1 MKPRVFRTLNAAA
14 LGIVLPVVLSAC
26 GSVEPRYSSRDMTRV
41 PSSSSSSPRVASDS
55 HYRSSTLRPY
65 DVHGQTYY
73 PAIPDAGWSETGLA
87 SWYAYE
93 SPNRTTANGE
103 PFDTDQ
109 LTAAHKT
116 LPLPCIVEVENLD
129 NGRKARIRVND
140 RGPFV
145 DGRVIDLSRASAQAL
160 GVYNAGT
167 ARVRVTFLGPAE
179 AVDSNVQYARR
190 DDPPTP
196 QPSDEGY
203 SYIVQVGAF
212 SQSDNAE
219 AARDRLDGA
228 KVRQRNGLYLVYL
241 GPYTGAGAAE
251 SHRQDAIDA
260 GFRDAIL
267 RREN

>member
-1 MKPRVFRTLNAAA
+1 MKPCVFRTLNAAG
-14 LGIVLPVVLSAC
+14 LGIVLLVVLSAC
-26 GSVEPRYSSRDMTRV
+26 SSVQPRYSTGDVT
-41 PSSSSSSPRVASDS
+41 SSGPRVASDS

-65 DVHGQTYY
+65 DVHGQTYF
-73 PAIPDAGWSETGLA
+73 PTIPDAGWSETGLA

-145 DGRVIDLSRASAQAL
+145 DGRIIDLSRASAQAL
-160 GVYNAGT
+160 GVYNTGT

-179 AVDSNVQYARR
+179 AVDKGVQYARR
-190 DDPPTP
+190 DDPPPPP
-196 QPSDEGY
+196 QPSDDAL
-203 SYIVQVGAF
+203 SYIVQIGAF
-212 SQSDNAE
+212 SQPDNAE

-228 KVRQRNGLYLVYL
+228 KIRQRNGLYLVYL
-241 GPYTGAGAAE
+241 GPYEGAGAAE
-251 SHRQDAIDA
+251 SHRQDAITA

-267 RREN
+267 KREN

>member
-1 MKPRVFRTLNAAA
+1 MAMKPRVFRTLNAAG
-14 LGIVLPVVLSAC
+14 LGIVLLMVLSAC
-26 GSVEPRYSSRDMTRV
+26 SSVKPHYSAGDIASG
-41 PSSSSSSPRVASDS
+41 PRVASDS

-65 DVHGQTYY
+65 DVHGQTYT
-73 PAIPDAGWSETGLA
+73 PSIPDAGWSQTGLA

-109 LTAAHKT
+109 MTAAHKT

-129 NGRKARIRVND
+129 TGKKARIRVND

-145 DGRVIDLSRASAQAL
+145 EGRVIDLSRASAQAL

-167 ARVRVTFLGPAE
+167 ARVRVTFLGPAD
-179 AVDSNVQYARR
+179 AVNPGVQYAG
-190 DDPPTP
+190 PAVSPA
-196 QPSDEGY
+196 QPSDEAL
-203 SYIVQVGAF
+203 SYIVQIGAF

-251 SHRQDAIDA
+251 GHRQDAIDA

-267 RREN
+267 KREN